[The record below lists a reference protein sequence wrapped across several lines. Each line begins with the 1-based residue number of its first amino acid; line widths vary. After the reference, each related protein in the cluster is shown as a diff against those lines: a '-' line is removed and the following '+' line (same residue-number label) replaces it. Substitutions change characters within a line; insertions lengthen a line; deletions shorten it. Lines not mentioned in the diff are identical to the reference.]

1 MKARTKRAKPQKTPR
16 LVYCE
21 NCKWFSASDESFSA
35 AGYGPAGLCCNPRS
49 QNFMHN
55 IKNNKFSCPQSRPY
69 PLIRRIVVSIKG
81 RPKK

>member
-49 QNFMHN
+49 HHFMHN
-55 IKNNKFSCPQSRPY
+55 ILRPRSTCVHSRPY
-69 PLIRRIVVSIKG
+69 PLFRRVILSLKQ
-81 RPKK
+81 RKAK